1 MSERI
6 ITKAKYMTPTE
17 LAEDFYREHKH
28 ESVTAMNEICTYLE
42 QRQKIDMSYFYEV
55 RSILLSM

>member
-6 ITKAKYMTPTE
+6 ITQAKHMTPQE
-17 LAEDFYREHKH
+17 LAEDMYREHTH
-28 ESVTAMNEICTYLE
+28 QSVKVMNEICVYLE
-42 QRQKIDMSYFYEV
+42 QRQKVDMGYFYEV

>member
-1 MSERI
+1 MTNRI
-6 ITKAKYMTPTE
+6 INKANYMTPSE

-28 ESVTAMNEICTYLE
+28 NSVKVMNEICTYLE
-42 QRQKIDMSYFYEV
+42 QRQKINMSYFYEV

>member
-6 ITKAKYMTPTE
+6 ITKAKYMTPSE
-17 LAEDFYREHKH
+17 LAEDFYNEHKH
-28 ESVTAMNEICTYLE
+28 NSVSAMNEICSYLE
-42 QRQKIDMSYFYEV
+42 QRQKVDMSYFYEV

>member
-1 MSERI
+1 MNERI
-6 ITKAKYMTPTE
+6 ITQAKHMTPSE

-28 ESVTAMNEICTYLE
+28 NSVNVMNDICVYLE
-42 QRQKIDMSYFYEV
+42 QRQKINMSYFYEV

>member
-6 ITKAKYMTPTE
+6 ITQAKYMTPQE
-17 LAEDFYREHKH
+17 LAEDMYREHTH
-28 ESVTAMNEICTYLE
+28 QSVKVMNEICVYLE
-42 QRQKIDMSYFYEV
+42 QRQKVDMGYFYEV

>member
-1 MSERI
+1 
-6 ITKAKYMTPTE
+6 MTPSE

-28 ESVTAMNEICTYLE
+28 NSVKVMNEICTYLE
-42 QRQKIDMSYFYEV
+42 QRQKINMSYFYEV

>member
-1 MSERI
+1 MNERI
-6 ITKAKYMTPTE
+6 ITKAKHMTPAE

-28 ESVTAMNEICTYLE
+28 ESVSVMNEICSYME
-42 QRQKIDMSYFYEV
+42 QRQKVDMSYFYEV

>member
-6 ITKAKYMTPTE
+6 ITKAKHMTPTE

-28 ESVTAMNEICTYLE
+28 ESVTVMNEICTYLE
-42 QRQKIDMSYFYEV
+42 KRQKIDMSYFYEV

>member
-1 MSERI
+1 MTDRI
-6 ITKAKYMTPTE
+6 ITKAKHMTPVE

-28 ESVTAMNEICTYLE
+28 KSVDVMNEICSYLE
-42 QRQKIDMSYFYEV
+42 QRQKVNMNYFYEV

>member
-6 ITKAKYMTPTE
+6 ITQAKHMTPTE

-28 ESVTAMNEICTYLE
+28 NSVNVMNEI
-42 QRQKIDMSYFYEV
+42 
-55 RSILLSM
+55 

>member
-1 MSERI
+1 MNDRI
-6 ITKAKYMTPTE
+6 ITKAKYMTPSE

-28 ESVTAMNEICTYLE
+28 NSVNVMNEICSYLE
-42 QRQKIDMSYFYEV
+42 QRQKVDMNYFYEV

>member
-1 MSERI
+1 MNERI
-6 ITKAKYMTPTE
+6 ITKAKYMTPAE

-28 ESVTAMNEICTYLE
+28 KSVSVMNQICSYLE
-42 QRQKIDMSYFYEV
+42 QRQKVDMSYFYEV

>member
-1 MSERI
+1 MNERI
-6 ITKAKYMTPTE
+6 ITQAKHMTPSE

-28 ESVTAMNEICTYLE
+28 NSVNVMNEICTYLE
-42 QRQKIDMSYFYEV
+42 KRQKINMSYFYEV

>member
-1 MSERI
+1 MNERI
-6 ITKAKYMTPTE
+6 ITQAKHMTPSE

-28 ESVTAMNEICTYLE
+28 NSVNVMNEICVYLE
-42 QRQKIDMSYFYEV
+42 QRQKINMSYFYEV

>member
-1 MSERI
+1 
-6 ITKAKYMTPTE
+6 MTPAE

-28 ESVTAMNEICTYLE
+28 KSVSVMNQICSYLE
-42 QRQKIDMSYFYEV
+42 QRQKVDMSYFYEV